1 MHTYRYADFV
11 SDDDIHAAWQES
23 SNVPAVP
30 PCLATDHRGLKQTSL
45 NLSGVSSSE
54 LYGLSLVD
62 YAFYPNHETQ
72 QSFPWTGP
80 DPLSPS
86 TKAEDS
92 FVYFSAFLL
101 PEKVYWVEF
110 RLSRF
115 DSLSDELMGEHLFFL
130 PRFETAMGNL
140 TRVRKQILDILSQVC
155 SAAQTA
161 RFRLSMWPR
170 LERLHYTQHFMM
182 SPHSTLPS
190 LSCLDPEG
198 LVYKLRENF
207 G

>member
-1 MHTYRYADFV
+1 
-11 SDDDIHAAWQES
+11 
-23 SNVPAVP
+23 
-30 PCLATDHRGLKQTSL
+30 LKE
-45 NLSGVSSSE
+45 NPFDLSGVSSSE
-54 LYGLSLVD
+54 AYGLSLVD
-62 YAFYPNHETQ
+62 CVFYPNHEIQ

-86 TKAEDS
+86 TKAEDI

-101 PEKVYWVEF
+101 PEKVYWAEF

-140 TRVRKQILDILSQVC
+140 SRVRKQILDIISQVC

-170 LERLHYTQHFMM
+170 LESLPYTQQFMM
-182 SPHSTLPS
+182 SPHSSLPTLP
-190 LSCLDPEG
+190 CLDPG
-198 LVYKLRENF
+198 SFVNNLRNF
-207 G
+207 R